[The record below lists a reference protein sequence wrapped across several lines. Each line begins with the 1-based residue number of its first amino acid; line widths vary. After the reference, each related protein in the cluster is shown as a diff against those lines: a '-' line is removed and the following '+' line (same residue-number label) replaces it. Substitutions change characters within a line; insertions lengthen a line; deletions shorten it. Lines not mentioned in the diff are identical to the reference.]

1 MAFALDPGGALGL
14 SMGGSLTYSNEV
26 SMFAR
31 LRQDLMPWVVAVEET
46 IGALLP
52 NGRDM
57 RIDFSSLTRPD
68 STQHYASVTALHASG
83 LITDDE
89 GRAMLGLPPME
100 GTDNGSSGP
109 QPQGTEGLPPGDP
122 GGLPVLPP
130 GD

>member
-1 MAFALDPGGALGL
+1 
-14 SMGGSLTYSNEV
+14 
-26 SMFAR
+26 
-31 LRQDLMPWVVAVEET
+31 
-46 IGALLP
+46 
-52 NGRDM
+52 M

-109 QPQGTEGLPPGDP
+109 QPQGTEGLPPGDA